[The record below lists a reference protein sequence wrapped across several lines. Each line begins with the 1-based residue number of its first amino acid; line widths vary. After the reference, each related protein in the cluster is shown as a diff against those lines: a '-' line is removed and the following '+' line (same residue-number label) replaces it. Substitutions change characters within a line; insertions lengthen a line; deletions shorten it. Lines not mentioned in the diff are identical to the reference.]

1 MAIVTKRNAFI
12 GWVTVKFGKKY
23 GTRVG
28 KILVHDQT
36 DKLTR
41 KMRFRSKR

>member
-1 MAIVTKRNAFI
+1 MAIVTKRNAVI

-28 KILVHDQT
+28 RILVHDQT
-36 DKLTR
+36 DKLKR
-41 KMRFRSKR
+41 KLPSRRKR